1 MSTSGFQSTTN
12 EVIAGID
19 LSGKQVVITG
29 ASSGLGVE
37 TARALAQ
44 CGAAVLMVAR
54 DAGKLDAAVAEVRA
68 AVPGASVGTAMLDL
82 ADLDSVRSG
91 AADILQQCPRIDI
104 LINNAGV
111 MACPLLRTANGF
123 EMQFGTNHLGHFLL
137 TGLLAPA
144 LVAAAPARVVNLSSA
159 GHRFAPVDMDDPNY
173 HQRDYDKWQSYGQ
186 SKTANAL
193 FSVGLDQRLKDSGVR
208 AFAVHPGMIMTELS
222 RHMVPADFEQIA
234 RGRKPEE
241 LPFKT
246 VEQGSAT
253 SVWAATAADLEGEG
267 GLYLEDCH
275 IAEPATPDGD
285 GGVEAYAI
293 DPALA
298 DRLWQL
304 SEDLVGEHFDF

>member
-1 MSTSGFQSTTN
+1 MSAPGFHATTD
-12 EVIAGID
+12 EVSAGVD
-19 LSGKQVVITG
+19 LSARQVVITG

-37 TARALAQ
+37 TARALAN

-54 DAGKLDAAVAEVRA
+54 DAQKLDAAVAQVSQS
-68 AVPGASVGTAMLDL
+68 VPGASIDTAIIDL

-91 AADILQQCPRIDI
+91 AADILSKCPTIDL

-111 MACPLLRTANGF
+111 MACPLQRTAQGF

-144 LVAAAPARVVNLSSA
+144 LIAGAPSRVINLSSA
-159 GHRFAPVDMDDPNY
+159 GHRFAPVDMEDPNY
-173 HQRDYDKWQSYGQ
+173 HNRHYEKWQSYGQ

-193 FSVGLDQRLKDSGVR
+193 FSVGLDQRLQGRGVR

-222 RHMVPADFEQIA
+222 RHMVPEDFAQIA

-253 SVWAATAADLEGEG
+253 SVWAATALELEGLG

-275 IAEPATPDGD
+275 VAEPATPDGD
-285 GGVEAYAI
+285 GGVEAYAV
-293 DPALA
+293 DPVLA
-298 DRLWQL
+298 DQLWQI
-304 SEDLVGEHFDF
+304 SEDLVGEKFDF